1 MVGFGLAYLAGENTA
16 GATLIERSLT
26 LNPNSAQA
34 WMASAYVN
42 QYANRPGATI
52 GALEHAVR
60 LSPLDPLGHMVKFAF
75 AVAHLQSQRYE
86 EAIEWADRALVQK
99 AGFFHA
105 MCIRAVACGH
115 LGRREE
121 GREWVDRIREIAPD
135 LTVESYREFLSTFI
149 VPEGVAI
156 QAEGMLKAGM
166 PER

>member
-1 MVGFGLAYLAGENTA
+1 MRVLWIHSGGGLD
-16 GATLIERSLT
+16 
-26 LNPNSAQA
+26 
-34 WMASAYVN
+34 
-42 QYANRPGATI
+42 
-52 GALEHAVR
+52 AL
-60 LSPLDPLGHMVKFAF
+60 
-75 AVAHLQSQRYE
+75 AHLGR
-86 EAIEWADRALVQK
+86 EWADRALVQK

-156 QAEGMLKAGM
+156 QAEGYAQGWDAGTM
-166 PER
+166 NETRRLAAILATDV